1 MRAIAFVLLTVVA
14 ADTVTP
20 VQKVIQM
27 MSDMLAKGKKEK
39 AEEAVTFS
47 TYKQFCQS
55 TMAEKTRDI
64 ANAKDAIVQLK
75 ADIEKA
81 GADALQAAS
90 EIGVLGG
97 DIDSWSGEKAE
108 AMAIRSKEKADF
120 MAIQAEYIDAIDA
133 TERAL
138 QVLKSSPGQFLQVK
152 QSLLQLS
159 VNNAKVM
166 ERIPAHA
173 KQVLVSFLQKDH
185 DAAEA
190 LIEESSKQTPKTY
203 ESSSGGIIDMV
214 KDLAAKFKEEKYALE
229 VEEAK
234 KKHASDMVV
243 QDLTDNIERSTKQS
257 DATTSFKAKREKD
270 KAEAEGDL
278 ADTTASLASDTSYSE
293 DLTTECATK
302 AADYEAKQVV
312 RAGEIEALMKAIEI
326 MSGSAVGGGTAYLPS
341 LVQTGT
347 SFAQLRSLVQ
357 NPVQKRVAGFLKARA
372 NRLNSRILSLI
383 SVRVAEDPFKKIKKM
398 IQDMVDKLMEEANE
412 EAEHKGFCDTE
423 MGTNKNTRDTKTSEV
438 DALTAEIEELT
449 ADITKLGKEAAD
461 LSAEITALDDAVFQA
476 TSVRNDEKA
485 KNTQTVADAKVASE
499 ATARATQVLKDFY
512 SKASGP
518 VQGSSST
525 GVLGMLEV
533 IMSDFVRL
541 ETETTS
547 AEDTAAKEYT
557 SFMRDSKKTRAV
569 KETEMKHKQNSK
581 TTKEG
586 DLEAAKKDL
595 VGTQEELDAAL
606 AYFEKLKPS
615 CVEAGESYEER
626 VARRKE
632 EIEALSDALKIL
644 EETQ

>member
-1 MRAIAFVLLTVVA
+1 MRSVAFALLTVA
-14 ADTVTP
+14 AAETVTP

-27 MSDMLAKGKKEK
+27 MEDMLAKGKKEK

-55 TMAEKTRDI
+55 TSAEKTRDI

-108 AMAIRSKEKADF
+108 AMAIRAKEKADF
-120 MAIQAEYIDAIDA
+120 MAIQAEYIDA

-234 KKHASDMVV
+234 KRHASDMVV

-270 KAEAEGDL
+270 GAEAEGDL
-278 ADTTASLASDTSYSE
+278 ADTTASLASDTTYLE
-293 DLTTECATK
+293 DLTKECATK

-312 RAGEIEALMKAIEI
+312 RAGEVEALMKAIEI

-341 LVQTGT
+341 LVQTKT

-357 NPVQKRVAGFLKARA
+357 SPVQQRVAGFLKSRA

-383 SVRVAEDPFKKIKKM
+383 SVRVSQDPLKKIKKM

-423 MGTNKNTRDTKTSEV
+423 MGTNKNTRDTKSSEV
-438 DALTAEIEELT
+438 DALNAEIEELT
-449 ADITKLGKEAAD
+449 ADIAKLGKDATTLSEEISAIDAAVTEA
-461 LSAEITALDDAVFQA
+461 T
-476 TSVRNDEKA
+476 TVRTDEQA
-485 KNTQTVADAKVASE
+485 KNTQTIADAKVASE

-512 SKASGP
+512 GSQAEGS
-518 VQGSSST
+518 VAQGSSST
-525 GVLGMLEV
+525 GILGMLEV
-533 IMSDFVRL
+533 ILSDFTRL

-547 AEDTAAKEYT
+547 AEDNGAKEFT
-557 SFMRDSKKTRAV
+557 AFTRDSKKNKAV
-569 KETEMKHKQNSK
+569 KETDMKHKQ
-581 TTKEG
+581 T
-586 DLEAAKKDL
+586 A
-595 VGTQEELDAAL
+595 
-606 AYFEKLKPS
+606 
-615 CVEAGESYEER
+615 
-626 VARRKE
+626 
-632 EIEALSDALKIL
+632 
-644 EETQ
+644 